1 MVVSQGILL
10 SEIVGSSQDDDEVS
24 KMMTLI
30 ANSKLPSH
38 QKVRMMGLE

>member
-10 SEIVGSSQDDDEVS
+10 SETLASSHDDDEVS

-30 ANSKLPSH
+30 AKRKLPSH
-38 QKVRMMGLE
+38 KKARVMSLE

>member
-10 SEIVGSSQDDDEVS
+10 SEILASSQDDDEVS
-24 KMMTLI
+24 KMMTLL

-38 QKVRMMGLE
+38 KKA